1 VRATLTRRAADL
13 SRACGRGT
21 KLVAVCTLLALTG
34 CERPPAPQ
42 DFAGD
47 TMGTTYHVTV
57 TSLPDR
63 VSREEVQGAIDE
75 LLTAVDL
82 HLSTYRPDSEIS
94 RFNSSASTEWTRVS
108 EPLWAVLVEGQR
120 VSRESRGAFDVT
132 VAPLVAL
139 WGFGED
145 PTAAPLQPTVDQ
157 LQSARSRV
165 GYTKLELRES
175 PPAIRKTVP
184 GLRLDVAG
192 IAPGYAVDI
201 VAERFQRLGVRD
213 AIVEIGGEVRAWGR
227 NPDGRPWRVA
237 VETPLAGERRAYAL
251 VELAGMS
258 VSTSGDYRDYRMV
271 DGRRISHTIDP
282 RSGAPVSHDLASVTV
297 LHSSATTADAYAT
310 ALAVLGPEEGFRF
323 AEQHRLAALFLERVP
338 GGAQWHERVTPEFTR
353 LRRPLP

>member
-1 VRATLTRRAADL
+1 
-13 SRACGRGT
+13 
-21 KLVAVCTLLALTG
+21 
-34 CERPPAPQ
+34 
-42 DFAGD
+42 
-47 TMGTTYHVTV
+47 
-57 TSLPDR
+57 
-63 VSREEVQGAIDE
+63 
-75 LLTAVDL
+75 VDL
-82 HLSTYRPDSEIS
+82 
-94 RFNSSASTEWTRVS
+94 
-108 EPLWAVLVEGQR
+108 
-120 VSRESRGAFDVT
+120 
-132 VAPLVAL
+132 
-139 WGFGED
+139 
-145 PTAAPLQPTVDQ
+145 
-157 LQSARSRV
+157 
-165 GYTKLELRES
+165 
-175 PPAIRKTVP
+175 
-184 GLRLDVAG
+184 
-192 IAPGYAVDI
+192 
-201 VAERFQRLGVRD
+201 VAERFQRLGVSD

-297 LHSSATTADAYAT
+297 VHPSAMAADAYAT